1 MGMKKIMGSIFK
13 SLTYKFG
20 LFALLL
26 VFAITGQ
33 AQSVND
39 SNVTLVDTPV
49 TVLEL
54 PVADSIKSENL
65 SDAAKVDSNIDIS
78 PESILEYIS
87 GGKIIYTIF
96 ILLLTYL
103 FLKLLSKILNVW
115 GELSTKRRVAIKGI
129 IPLLRIIVWIGAISF
144 ILISVIK
151 PPMASLM
158 AFGASVGVAVG
169 FASQDLLKN
178 IFGGITIIFDRPFK
192 VGDKV
197 SIGEHYGEIVEV
209 GLRSTRLV
217 TPDDNLVSVP
227 NAELMNKSVA
237 NANAGEDN
245 CQVVTDVYL
254 PIHTDTLYARKIAY
268 DAAAASAYIYI
279 KKPIVVLFQQEVI
292 ANRIVLRMRIK
303 AYVNDTRMEF
313 AFKSDI
319 TEILT
324 KELFLKDK
332 IDPTRLERD

>member
-1 MGMKKIMGSIFK
+1 MRLIIKNIKHQI
-13 SLTYKFG
+13 G
-20 LFALLL
+20 LLAILLMI
-26 VFAITGQ
+26 VFNAHS
-33 AQSVND
+33 QSVND
-39 SNVTLVDTPV
+39 TNVTLVDTPV
-49 TVLEL
+49 SVT
-54 PVADSIKSENL
+54 DSIALDSLTTESP
-65 SDAAKVDSNIDIS
+65 SDTAKVDSGIDIS

-87 GGKIIYTIF
+87 GGKIVYTI
-96 ILLLTYL
+96 IVLLLTYL
-103 FLKLLSKILNVW
+103 FLKLLTKILNVW

-144 ILISVIK
+144 ILVSVIK

-245 CQVVTDVYL
+245 CQVVTDLYL
-254 PIHTDTLYARKIAY
+254 PIHTDTLHARKIAY
-268 DAAAASAYIYI
+268 DAAAASAYVYI
-279 KKPIVVLFQQEVI
+279 KKPIVVLFQQEII
-292 ANRIVLRMRIK
+292 ANRVVLRMRIK

-313 AFKSDI
+313 VFKSDI

-332 IDPTRLERD
+332 IDPTKLERD